1 MAHLSHIAEGQ
12 AGDSVGVLLRGVK
25 RDDIRRGMNIIQPGT
40 ASQVDQVE
48 AQIYCLKKEEG
59 GRTRPIVT
67 TFLAMLY
74 ARTMDVNAELNFK
87 GKDLMMPGED
97 STVMM
102 KLRKPIVLEQGTRF
116 TLRDGQVTIGTGVV
130 TKLLP
135 NMTME
140 ERKKFEKG
148 RTRREREAF
157 KEHCVKLFESIG
169 QVFEEDFA
177 TSKAP
182 RK

>member
-1 MAHLSHIAEGQ
+1 MTILE
-12 AGDSVGVLLRGVK
+12 
-25 RDDIRRGMNIIQPGT
+25 PGSG
-40 ASQVDQVE
+40 SQVDQVE

-59 GRTRPIVT
+59 GRSRPIVT

-97 STVMM
+97 TNVLMR
-102 KLRKPIVLEQGTRF
+102 LRKPVVLEQGTRF
-116 TLRDGQVTIGTGVV
+116 TLRDGATTIGTGVV
-130 TKLLP
+130 TKILP
-135 NMTME
+135 NLTLE

-148 RTRREREAF
+148 RTRKEREAF

-169 QVFEEDFA
+169 QVYEEEN
-177 TSKAP
+177 AP
-182 RK
+182 KSARK